1 MKIYMVMG
9 LVDALIPLLPTKLL
23 RNLVPEELI
32 AGLVGLSLLIAV
44 IITGSAIMQV
54 MPEGQTV
61 SQSYELDYHLKND
74 PDSDMKYSLNNGR
87 PLYIQHT
94 IDDNKISEGGSTK
107 ISLG

>member
-1 MKIYMVMG
+1 
-9 LVDALIPLLPTKLL
+9 
-23 RNLVPEELI
+23 
-32 AGLVGLSLLIAV
+32 
-44 IITGSAIMQV
+44 MQV